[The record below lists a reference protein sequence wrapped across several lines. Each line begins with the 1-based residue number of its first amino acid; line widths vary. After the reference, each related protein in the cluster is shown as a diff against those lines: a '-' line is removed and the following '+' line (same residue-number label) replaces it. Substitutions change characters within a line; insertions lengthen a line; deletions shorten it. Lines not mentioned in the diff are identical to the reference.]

1 MSSEYFLNGVDLDA
15 PGKWR
20 VMKGTLLPEVPSPRL
35 ESTAVPSR
43 SGVVDGAGKRV
54 GTFKV
59 IVAFMVEGTDRGE
72 LDRNWYALLA
82 RLRSS
87 GRLAALQHRPAGA
100 APKEA
105 TVRLAS
111 LSQPQWRYG
120 EWAIDTT
127 AVFEAVEGVWRDVEP
142 VEANLTDLSAL
153 KGGAAPITD
162 TLLRLYPTANI
173 VTVKDK
179 ESGTSLTWRGS
190 VNGGQR
196 LLVDVARY
204 EAWKIDADR
213 WAAGNGA
220 QGVSAGLSLSPG
232 GFQLTPDGEGNVS
245 VEITGGTGVIR
256 ARRAY

>member
-1 MSSEYFLNGVDLDA
+1 VSSEYFLDGVDLDS
-15 PGKWR
+15 PGRWR
-20 VMKGTLLPEVPSPRL
+20 VMKGTLLPEVPAPRL
-35 ESTAVPSR
+35 ESTEVPSR
-43 SGVVDGAGKRV
+43 SGVVDGPGKRV

-59 IVAFMVEGTDRGE
+59 TVAFMVEGANRGE

-100 APKEA
+100 TPKET
-105 TVRLAS
+105 TVRLVS
-111 LSQPQWRYG
+111 VSQPQWQYG
-120 EWAIDTT
+120 EWAIDAT
-127 AVFEAVEGVWRDVEP
+127 AVFEAVEGVWKDAEP
-142 VEANLTDLSAL
+142 TEANLTDLAAL

-162 TLLRLYPTANI
+162 PLLRLYPTANI

-220 QGVSAGLSLSPG
+220 QGASSGLSMSPG
-232 GFQLTPDGEGNVS
+232 GFQLTPDSEGNVS

>member
-1 MSSEYFLNGVDLDA
+1 MSSEYFLNGADLDS
-15 PGKWR
+15 PGRWR
-20 VMKGTLLPEVPSPRL
+20 VMKGTLLPEVPAPRL
-35 ESTAVPSR
+35 ESTEVPSR
-43 SGVVDGAGKRV
+43 SGVVDGPGKRV

-59 IVAFMVEGTDRGE
+59 TVAFMVEGADRGE

-105 TVRLAS
+105 AVRLVS
-111 LSQPQWRYG
+111 VSQPQWQYG

-127 AVFEAVEGVWRDVEP
+127 AVFEAVEGVWKDADP
-142 VEANLTDLSAL
+142 VEANLTDLAAL

-162 TLLRLYPTANI
+162 PLLRLYPTTNI

-179 ESGTSLTWRGS
+179 ESGTSLTWRGT
-190 VNGGQR
+190 VTGGQR

-220 QGVSAGLSLSPG
+220 QDASSTLSMSPG
-232 GFQLTPDGEGNVS
+232 GFQLTPDSEGNIS
-245 VEITGGTGVIR
+245 VEVTGGTGVIR
-256 ARRAY
+256 VRRAY